1 MHLDEIISGDHV
13 YDLLAYLRD
22 YKLDREALGWYAR
35 WARSINR
42 PRMAG
47 ILENPERV
55 EAFWAASG
63 GIYEAMQHFEEAQ
76 RQADRAASK
85 LTAEEDREAQRRIE
99 ALSSPRKG
107 KVSGPAVRQAV
118 EAALKGHT
126 KLVRSFIA
134 DGGDVDARADTT
146 DHPEQRTLLMA
157 ASAGGHADVVEL
169 LLENGAGVDV
179 EDAAGETAMAHAIG
193 AAALAEAEPGPSS
206 PPRGVVEP
214 SRRYLAV
221 ARLLLRAGAKI
232 VGAAGAGAGDGA
244 RARPCPPDMDELLR
258 AHATSRQLIAE
269 RRGRRPSSPTSND
282 DPTASVAMTA
292 ARLVERTAEMRLRR
306 AFDVRALRARALRP
320 AAAHSHAA
328 LPTPPTSHLSV
339 PRRVRSASLTRSS
352 RRSRTRVRCSATR
365 PTTSS
370 AMRTCCA
377 TTSCRCQ
384 PYQHSPRATAVAY
397 V

>member
-1 MHLDEIISGDHV
+1 MYLDEIISGDHV
-13 YDLLAYLRD
+13 YELLVYLRD
-22 YKLDREALGWYAR
+22 YKLDRDALGWYAR

-42 PRMAG
+42 PKMAE

-55 EAFWAASG
+55 ESFWAETRG
-63 GIYEAMQHFEEAQ
+63 MCEAMHHFEEAQ

-85 LTAEEDREAQRRIE
+85 LTAEEEREAQRRIE

-179 EDAAGETAMAHAIG
+179 EDAAGDTAMAHAIG
-193 AAALAEAEPGPSS
+193 AAALAEAGPGPSS

-221 ARLLLRAGAKI
+221 ARLLLRAGAEI
-232 VGAAGAGAGDGA
+232 VGAAGAGASDGA

-269 RRGRRPSSPTSND
+269 RRGRRPSSPTND
-282 DPTASVAMTA
+282 EPAASVAITA
-292 ARLVERTAEMRLRR
+292 ARLVERTAEMRLRK
-306 AFDVRALRARALRP
+306 AFDVRALHARAHDGLPPHILMRLCPPNSHICRAPPRQERELDALVEALAHARPLLGDSADDLFRHAHLLRD
-320 AAAHSHAA
+320 H
-328 LPTPPTSHLSV
+328 LVQVPTLS
-339 PRRVRSASLTRSS
+339 A
-352 RRSRTRVRCSATR
+352 
-365 PTTSS
+365 
-370 AMRTCCA
+370 
-377 TTSCRCQ
+377 
-384 PYQHSPRATAVAY
+384 
-397 V
+397 